1 MKKIKLFLVLMLL
14 PLLFSNNVFAKEEK
28 INAEVSR
35 QKILF
40 DGKEIDTIEAYNIEG
55 NNYFKL
61 RDVAALV
68 SGTEINFDV
77 SFNET
82 RRSVEITRDTAYKK
96 QKNDLVKKVSDSK
109 LDVRNA
115 KPVCYIDNEKVLYKG
130 YLINNNNFFRLRDL
144 GKTIGFYVSYDKDED
159 AVIIKSEKLEPKDLI
174 EREEVTIV
182 NLYSDPI
189 ANSKKI
195 NNSDKKISSLT
206 IDDFIKDLKSA
217 ILITDKA
224 KRLSVI
230 EKSYD
235 KANNNIVLIPDFKY
249 KGKLFLTPVLKVEQ
263 DSKTSVMKLEN
274 ENISFDLL
282 KNKAGI
288 DPNKGFKLTL
298 GYYEG
303 DEEDHNFRF
312 LSLIEISY

>member
-1 MKKIKLFLVLMLL
+1 MKKIKLFLALMLL
-14 PLLFSNNVFAKEEK
+14 PLLFSNNIFAKEEK

-40 DGKEIDTIEAYNIEG
+40 DGKEIDSIEAYNIEG

-61 RDVAALV
+61 RDVAALI
-68 SGTEINFDV
+68 SGTDINFDV

-82 RRSVEITRDTAYKK
+82 RRSVEITRNKAYAK
-96 QKNDLVKKVSDSK
+96 QESDLVKNNSNAN
-109 LDVRNA
+109 LNVRKAN
-115 KPVCYIDNEKVLYKG
+115 PVCYIDNEKVLYKG

-144 GKTIGFYVSYDKDED
+144 GKTIGFYVSYDEGED

-174 EREEVTIV
+174 EREDVTIV

-189 ANSKKI
+189 ANSVKI
-195 NNSDKKISSLT
+195 DNSDKKISGLT

-217 ILITDKA
+217 ILITNKA

-230 EKSYD
+230 DKSYD
-235 KANNNIVLIPDFKY
+235 KEKNNIVLIPDFKF

-263 DSKTSVMKLEN
+263 DSKTDIIKLDN
-274 ENISFDLL
+274 ENISFDFL
-282 KNKAGI
+282 KSSVGI
-288 DPNKGFKLTL
+288 DPNKDFKLTL

-303 DEEDHNFRF
+303 NEEDHNFRF

>member
-1 MKKIKLFLVLMLL
+1 MKKIKLFLALMLL
-14 PLLFSNNVFAKEEK
+14 PLLFSNNIFAKEEK

-40 DGKEIDTIEAYNIEG
+40 DGKEIDSIEAYNIEG

-61 RDVAALV
+61 RDVAALI
-68 SGTEINFDV
+68 SGTDINFDV

-82 RRSVEITRDTAYKK
+82 RRSVEITRNKAYSK
-96 QKNDLVKKVSDSK
+96 QESDLVKNNSNSD
-109 LDVRNA
+109 LNVRKAN
-115 KPVCYIDNEKVLYKG
+115 PVCYIDNEKVLYKG

-144 GKTIGFYVSYDKDED
+144 GKTIGFYVSYDEEED

-174 EREEVTIV
+174 EREDVTIV

-189 ANSKKI
+189 ANSVKI
-195 NNSDKKISSLT
+195 DNSDKKISGLT

-217 ILITDKA
+217 ILITNKA

-230 EKSYD
+230 DKSYD
-235 KANNNIVLIPDFKY
+235 KEKNNIVLIPDFKF

-263 DSKTSVMKLEN
+263 DSKTDIIKLDN
-274 ENISFDLL
+274 ENISFDFL
-282 KNKAGI
+282 KSSVGI
-288 DPNKGFKLTL
+288 DPNKDFKLTL

-303 DEEDHNFRF
+303 NEEDHNFRF